1 MGALGVNLLLR
12 KAALIS
18 TPIME
23 VSLDQGVW
31 TIKQS
36 TTLKTMEM
44 KFKVGVE
51 CDDVTPD
58 GREVKMIVTNEEGA
72 FLMLQKAKK
81 LGEKSTKS
89 TRKMVGKNEM
99 IYTMGG
105 WRVRH
110 SLCPEV
116 QENCIVLTDS
126 LLLHQR
132 QT

>member
-1 MGALGVNLLLR
+1 LVLANPLQKIQLVAMEAFVGKFERTEQKNYEEFLKALGVNLLLR

-44 KFKVGVE
+44 KFMVGVE

-81 LGEKSTKS
+81 LGEKSTKVPYS
-89 TRKMVGKNEM
+89 QV
-99 IYTMGG
+99 
-105 WRVRH
+105 
-110 SLCPEV
+110 
-116 QENCIVLTDS
+116 
-126 LLLHQR
+126 
-132 QT
+132 